1 MIILNKLKKID
12 LSKPGAITEVDLILH
27 SIEDLPNLSLGQ
39 IFTLCPE
46 REDIGSI
53 LVGLCAALFYLKC
66 PEFNFAEWKAYKNRD
81 FSFEEKQLMIS
92 GLLNVIKYS
101 HIEISDEID
110 ALDYIYAACLALYTI
125 SPEKAEAEL
134 VKELKLKPTES
145 LIEALGI
152 LVGHGVKGYITK
164 ETFVLLKHFA
174 EKNSGGLS
182 DRAKIVLK
190 EDVERMNAINPFL

>member
-1 MIILNKLKKID
+1 MIITNKLKKID
-12 LSKPGAITEVDLILH
+12 LSKPGTITEVDFILH
-27 SIEDLPNLSLGQ
+27 SIEDMPNLSLGQ

-53 LVGLCAALFYLKC
+53 LVGLCALHYLKC
-66 PEFNFAEWKAYKNRD
+66 PAFNFAEWKAYKNRD

-110 ALDYIYAACLALYTI
+110 ALDYIYAACIALNRI
-125 SPEKAEAEL
+125 SPEAEAEL

-145 LIEALGI
+145 LIEALGM
-152 LVGHGVKGYITK
+152 LVGHSFKGYITK
-164 ETFVLLKHFA
+164 ETFLLLKHFA
-174 EKNSGGLS
+174 EQNSGGLS

-190 EDVERMNAINPFL
+190 EDVERMNAINHFL

>member
-1 MIILNKLKKID
+1 MIITNKLKKID
-12 LSKPGAITEVDLILH
+12 LSKTGAITEVDFILH
-27 SIEDLPNLSLGQ
+27 SIEDMPNLSLGQ

-53 LVGLCAALFYLKC
+53 LVGLCALYYLKC
-66 PEFNFAEWKAYKNRD
+66 PAFNFAEWKAYKNRD
-81 FSFEEKQLMIS
+81 FSSEEKQLMIS

-110 ALDYIYAACLALYTI
+110 ALDYIYAACIALNRI
-125 SPEKAEAEL
+125 SPEAEAEL
-134 VKELKLKPTES
+134 VKELKLKPKES

-152 LVGHGVKGYITK
+152 LVGHEVKGYITK
-164 ETFVLLKHFA
+164 ETFLLLKHFA
-174 EKNSGGLS
+174 EQNSGGLS

-190 EDVERMNAINPFL
+190 EDVERMNAINHFL

>member
-1 MIILNKLKKID
+1 MIIRNKLKKID

-27 SIEDLPNLSLGQ
+27 SIEDMPNLSLGQ

-53 LVGLCAALFYLKC
+53 LVGLCALYYLKC
-66 PEFNFAEWKAYKNRD
+66 PAFNFAEWKAYKNRD
-81 FSFEEKQLMIS
+81 FSSEEKKLIIS

-101 HIEISDEID
+101 HIESSDEID
-110 ALDYIYAACLALYTI
+110 AIDYIYAACIALYKI
-125 SPEKAEAEL
+125 SPEKIEAEL

-145 LIEALGI
+145 LIEALGM
-152 LVGHGVKGYITK
+152 LVGHSFKGYITK
-164 ETFVLLKHFA
+164 ETFLLLKHFA
-174 EKNSGGLS
+174 EQNSGGLS

-190 EDVERMNAINPFL
+190 EDVERMNAIYHFL

>member
-1 MIILNKLKKID
+1 MIITNKLKKID
-12 LSKPGAITEVDLILH
+12 LSKTGAITEVDFILH
-27 SIEDLPNLSLGQ
+27 SIEDMPNLSLGQ

-53 LVGLCAALFYLKC
+53 LVGLCALYYLKC
-66 PEFNFAEWKAYKNRD
+66 PAFNFAEWKAYKNRD
-81 FSFEEKQLMIS
+81 FSSEEKQLMIS

-110 ALDYIYAACLALYTI
+110 ALDYIYAACIALNRI
-125 SPEKAEAEL
+125 SPEAEAEL
-134 VKELKLKPTES
+134 VKELKLKPKES

-152 LVGHGVKGYITK
+152 LVGHEVKGYITK
-164 ETFVLLKHFA
+164 ETFLLLKHFA
-174 EKNSGGLS
+174 EQNSGGLS

-190 EDVERMNAINPFL
+190 EDVERMDAINHFL

>member
-1 MIILNKLKKID
+1 MIITNKLKKID
-12 LSKPGAITEVDLILH
+12 LSKPGTITEVDFILH
-27 SIEDLPNLSLGQ
+27 SIEDMPNLSLGQ

-53 LVGLCAALFYLKC
+53 LVGLCALHYLKC
-66 PEFNFAEWKAYKNRD
+66 PAFNFAEWKAYKNRD

-110 ALDYIYAACLALYTI
+110 ALDYIYAACLALHTI
-125 SPEKAEAEL
+125 SPEAEAEL

-152 LVGHGVKGYITK
+152 LVGHEVKGYITK
-164 ETFVLLKHFA
+164 ETFLLLKHFA
-174 EKNSGGLS
+174 EQNSGGLS

-190 EDVERMNAINPFL
+190 EDVERMNAINHFL

>member
-1 MIILNKLKKID
+1 MIITNKLKKID

-27 SIEDLPNLSLGQ
+27 SIEDMPNLSLGQ

-53 LVGLCAALFYLKC
+53 LVGLCALHYLKC
-66 PEFNFAEWKAYKNRD
+66 PAFNFAEWKAYKNRD

-110 ALDYIYAACLALYTI
+110 ALDYIYAACIALNRI
-125 SPEKAEAEL
+125 SPEAEAEL
-134 VKELKLKPTES
+134 VKELKLKPKES

-152 LVGHGVKGYITK
+152 LVGHEVKGYITK
-164 ETFVLLKHFA
+164 ETFLLLKHFA
-174 EKNSGGLS
+174 EQNSGGLS

-190 EDVERMNAINPFL
+190 EDVERMNAINHFL

>member
-1 MIILNKLKKID
+1 MIITNKLKKID
-12 LSKPGAITEVDLILH
+12 LSKPGAITEVDFILH
-27 SIEDLPNLSLGQ
+27 SIEDMPNLSLGQ

-53 LVGLCAALFYLKC
+53 LVGLCALYYLKC
-66 PEFNFAEWKAYKNRD
+66 PAFNFAEWKAYKNRD
-81 FSFEEKQLMIS
+81 FSSEEKQLMIS

-110 ALDYIYAACLALYTI
+110 ALDYIYAACISLNRI
-125 SPEKAEAEL
+125 SPEAEAEL

-152 LVGHGVKGYITK
+152 LVGHEVKGYITK

-190 EDVERMNAINPFL
+190 EDVERMNAINHFL

>member
-53 LVGLCAALFYLKC
+53 LVGLCALYYLKC
-66 PEFNFAEWKAYKNRD
+66 PAFNFAEWKAYKNRD

-110 ALDYIYAACLALYTI
+110 ALDYIYAACISLNRI
-125 SPEKAEAEL
+125 SPEAEAEL

-152 LVGHGVKGYITK
+152 LVGHEVKGYITK

-190 EDVERMNAINPFL
+190 EDVERMNAINHFL

>member
-1 MIILNKLKKID
+1 MIIRNKLKKID
-12 LSKPGAITEVDLILH
+12 LSKPGAITEIDLILH
-27 SIEDLPNLSLGQ
+27 SIEDMPNLSLGQ

-66 PEFNFAEWKAYKNRD
+66 PEFNFAEWKVYKNRD
-81 FSFEEKQLMIS
+81 FSFEEKQLIIS

-110 ALDYIYAACLALYTI
+110 ALDYIYAACHALYTI

-145 LIEALGI
+145 LIEALGM

-164 ETFVLLKHFA
+164 ETFLLLKHFA
-174 EKNSGGLS
+174 EINSGGLS

-190 EDVERMNAINPFL
+190 EDVERMNAINHFL

>member
-12 LSKPGAITEVDLILH
+12 LSKPGAITEVDFILH
-27 SIEDLPNLSLGQ
+27 SIEDMPNLSLGQ

-53 LVGLCAALFYLKC
+53 LVGLCALYYLKC
-66 PEFNFAEWKAYKNRD
+66 PAFNFAEWKAYKNRD

-110 ALDYIYAACLALYTI
+110 ALDYIYAACISLNRI
-125 SPEKAEAEL
+125 SPEAEAEL

-152 LVGHGVKGYITK
+152 LVGHEVKGYITK

-190 EDVERMNAINPFL
+190 EDVERMNAINHFL

>member
-1 MIILNKLKKID
+1 MIINNKLKKID
-12 LSKPGAITEVDLILH
+12 LSKPGTITEVDFILH
-27 SIEDLPNLSLGQ
+27 SIEDMPNLSLGQ

-53 LVGLCAALFYLKC
+53 LVGLCALHYLKC
-66 PEFNFAEWKAYKNRD
+66 PAFNFAEWKAYKNRD

-110 ALDYIYAACLALYTI
+110 ALDYIYAACIALNRI
-125 SPEKAEAEL
+125 SPEAEAEL
-134 VKELKLKPTES
+134 VKELKLKPKES

-152 LVGHGVKGYITK
+152 LVGHEVKGYITK
-164 ETFVLLKHFA
+164 ETFLLLKHFA
-174 EKNSGGLS
+174 EQNSGGLS

-190 EDVERMNAINPFL
+190 EDVERMNAINHFL

>member
-1 MIILNKLKKID
+1 MIITNKLKKID
-12 LSKPGAITEVDLILH
+12 LSKPGAITEVDFILH
-27 SIEDLPNLSLGQ
+27 SIEDMPNLSLGQ

-53 LVGLCAALFYLKC
+53 LVGLCALYYLKC
-66 PEFNFAEWKAYKNRD
+66 PAFNFAEWKAYKNRD

-110 ALDYIYAACLALYTI
+110 ALDYIYAACIALNRI
-125 SPEKAEAEL
+125 SPEAEAEL

-152 LVGHGVKGYITK
+152 LVGHEVKGYITK
-164 ETFVLLKHFA
+164 ETFLLLKHFA
-174 EKNSGGLS
+174 EQNSGGLS

-190 EDVERMNAINPFL
+190 EDVERMNAINHFL

>member
-1 MIILNKLKKID
+1 MIIRNKLKKID
-12 LSKPGAITEVDLILH
+12 LSKPGAITEVDFILH
-27 SIEDLPNLSLGQ
+27 SIEDMPNLFLGQ

-53 LVGLCAALFYLKC
+53 LVGLCALFYLKC

-110 ALDYIYAACLALYTI
+110 ALDYIYAACLALHTI
-125 SPEKAEAEL
+125 SPEAEAEL

-152 LVGHGVKGYITK
+152 LVGHEVKGYITK
-164 ETFVLLKHFA
+164 ETFLLLKHFA
-174 EKNSGGLS
+174 EKNSGGLR

-190 EDVERMNAINPFL
+190 EDVERMNAINHFL

>member
-1 MIILNKLKKID
+1 MIIRNKLKKID
-12 LSKPGAITEVDLILH
+12 LSKPGAITEVDFILH
-27 SIEDLPNLSLGQ
+27 SIEDMPNLSLGQ

-53 LVGLCAALFYLKC
+53 LVGLCALFYLKC
-66 PEFNFAEWKAYKNRD
+66 PAFNFAEWKAYKNRD

-110 ALDYIYAACLALYTI
+110 ALDYIYAACISLNRI
-125 SPEKAEAEL
+125 SPEAEAEL

-152 LVGHGVKGYITK
+152 LVGHEVKGYITK

-190 EDVERMNAINPFL
+190 EDVERMNAINHFL

>member
-1 MIILNKLKKID
+1 MIIRNKLKKID

-134 VKELKLKPTES
+134 VKELKLKATES

-190 EDVERMNAINPFL
+190 EDVERMNAINHFL

>member
-12 LSKPGAITEVDLILH
+12 LSKPGAITEVDFILH
-27 SIEDLPNLSLGQ
+27 SIEDMPNLSLGQ

-53 LVGLCAALFYLKC
+53 LVGLCALYYLKC
-66 PEFNFAEWKAYKNRD
+66 PAFNFAEWKAYKNRD

-110 ALDYIYAACLALYTI
+110 ALDYIYAACISLNRI
-125 SPEKAEAEL
+125 SPEAEAEL

-152 LVGHGVKGYITK
+152 LVGHEVKGYITK
-164 ETFVLLKHFA
+164 ETFLLLKHFA

-190 EDVERMNAINPFL
+190 EDVERMNAINHFL

>member
-1 MIILNKLKKID
+1 MIINNKLKKID
-12 LSKPGAITEVDLILH
+12 LSKPGAITEVDFILH
-27 SIEDLPNLSLGQ
+27 SIEDMPNLSLGQ

-53 LVGLCAALFYLKC
+53 LVGLCALHYLKC
-66 PEFNFAEWKAYKNRD
+66 PAFNFAEWKAYKNRD

-110 ALDYIYAACLALYTI
+110 ALDYIYAACIALNRI
-125 SPEKAEAEL
+125 SPEAEAEL

-145 LIEALGI
+145 LIEALGM
-152 LVGHGVKGYITK
+152 LVGHSFKGYITK
-164 ETFVLLKHFA
+164 ETFLLLKHFA
-174 EKNSGGLS
+174 EQNSGGLS

-190 EDVERMNAINPFL
+190 EDVERMNAINHFL

>member
-1 MIILNKLKKID
+1 MP
-12 LSKPGAITEVDLILH
+12 S
-27 SIEDLPNLSLGQ
+27 LSLGQ

-53 LVGLCAALFYLKC
+53 LVGLCALFYLKC
-66 PEFNFAEWKAYKNRD
+66 PAFNFAEWKAYKNRD

-152 LVGHGVKGYITK
+152 LVGHEVKGYITK

-190 EDVERMNAINPFL
+190 EDVERMNAINHFL

>member
-12 LSKPGAITEVDLILH
+12 LSKPGAITEVDFILH
-27 SIEDLPNLSLGQ
+27 SIEDMPNLSLGQ

-53 LVGLCAALFYLKC
+53 LVGLCALYYLKC
-66 PEFNFAEWKAYKNRD
+66 PAFNFAEWKAYKNRD

-110 ALDYIYAACLALYTI
+110 ALDYIYAACISLNRI
-125 SPEKAEAEL
+125 SPEAEAEL
-134 VKELKLKPTES
+134 VKELKLKPKES

-152 LVGHGVKGYITK
+152 LVGHEVKGYITK
-164 ETFVLLKHFA
+164 ETFLLLKHFA

-190 EDVERMNAINPFL
+190 EDMERMNAINHFL

>member
-12 LSKPGAITEVDLILH
+12 LSKPGAITEVDFILH
-27 SIEDLPNLSLGQ
+27 SIEDMPNLSLGQ

-53 LVGLCAALFYLKC
+53 LVGLCALYYLKC
-66 PEFNFAEWKAYKNRD
+66 PAFNFAEWKAYKNRD

-110 ALDYIYAACLALYTI
+110 ALDYIYAACISLNRI
-125 SPEKAEAEL
+125 SPEAEAEL
-134 VKELKLKPTES
+134 VKELKLKPKES

-152 LVGHGVKGYITK
+152 LVGHEVKGYITK
-164 ETFVLLKHFA
+164 ETFLLLKHFA

-190 EDVERMNAINPFL
+190 EDVERMNAINHFL

>member
-1 MIILNKLKKID
+1 MIITNKLKKID
-12 LSKPGAITEVDLILH
+12 LSKPGTITEVDFILH
-27 SIEDLPNLSLGQ
+27 SIEDMPNLSLGQ

-53 LVGLCAALFYLKC
+53 LVGLCALHYLKC
-66 PEFNFAEWKAYKNRD
+66 PAFNFAEWKAYKNRD

-110 ALDYIYAACLALYTI
+110 ALDYIYAACIALNRI
-125 SPEKAEAEL
+125 SPEAEAEL
-134 VKELKLKPTES
+134 VKELKLKPKES

-152 LVGHGVKGYITK
+152 LVGHEVKGYITK
-164 ETFVLLKHFA
+164 ETFLLLKHFA
-174 EKNSGGLS
+174 EQNSGGLS

-190 EDVERMNAINPFL
+190 EDVERMNAINHFL

>member
-1 MIILNKLKKID
+1 MVIRNKLKKID
-12 LSKPGAITEVDLILH
+12 LSKPGAITEVDFILH
-27 SIEDLPNLSLGQ
+27 SIEDMPNLSLGQ

-53 LVGLCAALFYLKC
+53 LVGLCALFYLKC

-110 ALDYIYAACLALYTI
+110 ALDYIYAACISLNRI
-125 SPEKAEAEL
+125 SPEAEAEL
-134 VKELKLKPTES
+134 VKELKLKPKES

-152 LVGHGVKGYITK
+152 LVGHEVKGYITK
-164 ETFVLLKHFA
+164 ETFLLLKHFA

-190 EDVERMNAINPFL
+190 EDVERMNAINHFL

>member
-12 LSKPGAITEVDLILH
+12 LSKPGAITEVDFILH
-27 SIEDLPNLSLGQ
+27 SIEDMPNLSLGQ

-53 LVGLCAALFYLKC
+53 LVGLCALHYLKC
-66 PEFNFAEWKAYKNRD
+66 PAFNFAEWKAYKNRD

-110 ALDYIYAACLALYTI
+110 ALDYIYAACIALNRI
-125 SPEKAEAEL
+125 SPEAEAEL
-134 VKELKLKPTES
+134 VKELKLKPKES

-152 LVGHGVKGYITK
+152 LVGHEVKGYITK
-164 ETFVLLKHFA
+164 ETFLLLKHFA
-174 EKNSGGLS
+174 EQNSGGLS

-190 EDVERMNAINPFL
+190 EDVERMNAINHFL

>member
-12 LSKPGAITEVDLILH
+12 LSKPGAITEVDFILH
-27 SIEDLPNLSLGQ
+27 SIEDMPNLSLGQ

-53 LVGLCAALFYLKC
+53 LVGLCALFYLKC

-101 HIEISDEID
+101 HIEIRDEID
-110 ALDYIYAACLALYTI
+110 ALDYIYAACLALHTI
-125 SPEKAEAEL
+125 SPEAEAEL

-145 LIEALGI
+145 LIEALGM
-152 LVGHGVKGYITK
+152 LVGHSFKGYITK
-164 ETFVLLKHFA
+164 ETFLLLKHFA
-174 EKNSGGLS
+174 EQNSGGLS

>member
-12 LSKPGAITEVDLILH
+12 LSKPGAITEVDFILH
-27 SIEDLPNLSLGQ
+27 SIEDMPNLSLGQ

-53 LVGLCAALFYLKC
+53 LVGLCALYYLKC
-66 PEFNFAEWKAYKNRD
+66 PAFNFAEWKAYKNRD
-81 FSFEEKQLMIS
+81 FSSEEKQLMIS

-110 ALDYIYAACLALYTI
+110 ALDYIYAACIALYTI

-145 LIEALGI
+145 LIEALGM
-152 LVGHGVKGYITK
+152 LVGHSFKGYITK
-164 ETFVLLKHFA
+164 ETFLLLKHFA
-174 EKNSGGLS
+174 EQNSGGLS

-190 EDVERMNAINPFL
+190 EDVERMNAINHFL

>member
-1 MIILNKLKKID
+1 MIITNKLKKID
-12 LSKPGAITEVDLILH
+12 LSKPGTITEVDFILH
-27 SIEDLPNLSLGQ
+27 SIEDMPNLSLGQ

-53 LVGLCAALFYLKC
+53 LVGLCALHYLKC
-66 PEFNFAEWKAYKNRD
+66 PAFNFAEWKAYKNRD

-110 ALDYIYAACLALYTI
+110 ALDYIYAACIALNRI
-125 SPEKAEAEL
+125 SPEAEAEL
-134 VKELKLKPTES
+134 VKELKLKPKES

-152 LVGHGVKGYITK
+152 LVGHEVKGYITK
-164 ETFVLLKHFA
+164 ETFLLLKHFA

-190 EDVERMNAINPFL
+190 EDVERMNAINHFL

>member
-12 LSKPGAITEVDLILH
+12 LSKPGAITEVDFILH
-27 SIEDLPNLSLGQ
+27 SIEDMPNLSLGQ

-53 LVGLCAALFYLKC
+53 LVGLCALHYLKC
-66 PEFNFAEWKAYKNRD
+66 PAFNFAEWKAYKNRD

-152 LVGHGVKGYITK
+152 LVGHEVKGYITK

-190 EDVERMNAINPFL
+190 EDVERMNAINHFL

>member
-1 MIILNKLKKID
+1 MIINNKLKKID
-12 LSKPGAITEVDLILH
+12 LSKPGAITEVDFILH
-27 SIEDLPNLSLGQ
+27 SIEDMPNLSLGQ

-53 LVGLCAALFYLKC
+53 LVGLCALHYLKC
-66 PEFNFAEWKAYKNRD
+66 PAFNFAEWKAYKNRD
-81 FSFEEKQLMIS
+81 FSSEEKQLMIS

-110 ALDYIYAACLALYTI
+110 ALDYIYAACIALNRI
-125 SPEKAEAEL
+125 SPEAEAEL
-134 VKELKLKPTES
+134 VKELKLKPKES

-152 LVGHGVKGYITK
+152 LVGHEVKGYITK
-164 ETFVLLKHFA
+164 ETFLLLKHFA
-174 EKNSGGLS
+174 EQNSGGLS

-190 EDVERMNAINPFL
+190 EDVERMNAINHFL

>member
-1 MIILNKLKKID
+1 MVIRNKLKKID
-12 LSKPGAITEVDLILH
+12 LSKPGAITEVDFILH
-27 SIEDLPNLSLGQ
+27 SIEDMPNLSLGQ

-53 LVGLCAALFYLKC
+53 LVGLCALYYLKC
-66 PEFNFAEWKAYKNRD
+66 PVFNFAEWKAYKNRD

-110 ALDYIYAACLALYTI
+110 ALDYIYAACLALHTI
-125 SPEKAEAEL
+125 SPEAEAEL

-152 LVGHGVKGYITK
+152 LVGHEVKGYITK
-164 ETFVLLKHFA
+164 ETFLLLKHFA

-190 EDVERMNAINPFL
+190 EDVERMNAINHFL

>member
-1 MIILNKLKKID
+1 MIINNKLKKID

-27 SIEDLPNLSLGQ
+27 SIEDMPNLSLGQ

-53 LVGLCAALFYLKC
+53 LVGLCASFYFLRSTA
-66 PEFNFAEWKAYKNRD
+66 FNFTEWKAYKNRD

-110 ALDYIYAACLALYTI
+110 ALDYIYAACIALNRI
-125 SPEKAEAEL
+125 SPEAEAEL
-134 VKELKLKPTES
+134 VKELKLKPKES

-152 LVGHGVKGYITK
+152 LVGHEVKGYITK
-164 ETFVLLKHFA
+164 ETFLLLKHFA
-174 EKNSGGLS
+174 EQNSGGLS

-190 EDVERMNAINPFL
+190 EDVERMNAINHFL

>member
-1 MIILNKLKKID
+1 MIINNKLKKID

-27 SIEDLPNLSLGQ
+27 SIEDMPNLSLGQ

-53 LVGLCAALFYLKC
+53 LVGLCALHYLKC
-66 PEFNFAEWKAYKNRD
+66 PAFNFAEWKAYKNRD

-110 ALDYIYAACLALYTI
+110 ALDYIYAACIALYKI
-125 SPEKAEAEL
+125 SPEKIEAEL

-145 LIEALGI
+145 LIEALGM
-152 LVGHGVKGYITK
+152 LVGHSFKGYITK
-164 ETFVLLKHFA
+164 ETFLLLKHFA

-190 EDVERMNAINPFL
+190 EDVERMNAINHFL

>member
-1 MIILNKLKKID
+1 MIIRNKLKKID

-27 SIEDLPNLSLGQ
+27 SIEDMPNLSLGQ

-53 LVGLCAALFYLKC
+53 LVGLCALHYLKC
-66 PEFNFAEWKAYKNRD
+66 PAFNFAEWKAYKNRD

-110 ALDYIYAACLALYTI
+110 ALDYIYAACLALHTI
-125 SPEKAEAEL
+125 SPEAEAEL

-152 LVGHGVKGYITK
+152 LVGHEVKGYITK
-164 ETFVLLKHFA
+164 ETFLLLKHFA
-174 EKNSGGLS
+174 EQNSGGLS

-190 EDVERMNAINPFL
+190 EDVERMNAINHFL

>member
-1 MIILNKLKKID
+1 MVIRNKLKKID
-12 LSKPGAITEVDLILH
+12 LSKTGAITEVDFILH
-27 SIEDLPNLSLGQ
+27 SIEDMPNLSLGQ

-53 LVGLCAALFYLKC
+53 LVGLCALYYLKC
-66 PEFNFAEWKAYKNRD
+66 PAFNFAEWKAYKNRD
-81 FSFEEKQLMIS
+81 FSSEEKQLMIS

-110 ALDYIYAACLALYTI
+110 ALDYIYAACIALNRI
-125 SPEKAEAEL
+125 SPEAEAEL
-134 VKELKLKPTES
+134 VKELKLKPKES

-152 LVGHGVKGYITK
+152 LVGHEVKGYITK
-164 ETFVLLKHFA
+164 ETFLLLKHFA
-174 EKNSGGLS
+174 EQNSGGLS

-190 EDVERMNAINPFL
+190 EDVERMDAINHFL

>member
-1 MIILNKLKKID
+1 MVIRNKLKKID
-12 LSKPGAITEVDLILH
+12 LSKPGAITEVDFILH
-27 SIEDLPNLSLGQ
+27 SIEDMPNLSLGQ

-53 LVGLCAALFYLKC
+53 LVGLCASFYFLRSTA
-66 PEFNFAEWKAYKNRD
+66 FNFTEWKAYKNRD

-101 HIEISDEID
+101 HIEIRDEID
-110 ALDYIYAACLALYTI
+110 ALDYIYAACLALHTI
-125 SPEKAEAEL
+125 SPEAEAEL

-152 LVGHGVKGYITK
+152 LVGHEVKGYITK
-164 ETFVLLKHFA
+164 ETFLLLKHFA
-174 EKNSGGLS
+174 EQNSGGLS

-190 EDVERMNAINPFL
+190 EDVERMNAINHFL

>member
-27 SIEDLPNLSLGQ
+27 SIEDMPNLSLGQ

-53 LVGLCAALFYLKC
+53 LVGLCALFYLKC

-101 HIEISDEID
+101 HIEIRDEID
-110 ALDYIYAACLALYTI
+110 ALDYIYAACLALHTI
-125 SPEKAEAEL
+125 SPEAEAEL

-145 LIEALGI
+145 LIEALGM
-152 LVGHGVKGYITK
+152 LVGHSFKGYITK
-164 ETFVLLKHFA
+164 ETFLLLKHFA
-174 EKNSGGLS
+174 EQNSGGLS

>member
-1 MIILNKLKKID
+1 MIITNKLKKID
-12 LSKPGAITEVDLILH
+12 LSKTGAITEVDFILH
-27 SIEDLPNLSLGQ
+27 SIEDMPNLSLGQ

-53 LVGLCAALFYLKC
+53 LVGLCALYYLKC
-66 PEFNFAEWKAYKNRD
+66 PAFNFAEWKAYKNRD

-110 ALDYIYAACLALYTI
+110 ALDYIYAACIALNRI
-125 SPEKAEAEL
+125 SPEAEAEL
-134 VKELKLKPTES
+134 VKELKLKPKES

-152 LVGHGVKGYITK
+152 LVGHEVKGYITK
-164 ETFVLLKHFA
+164 ETFLLLKHFA
-174 EKNSGGLS
+174 EQNSGGLS

-190 EDVERMNAINPFL
+190 EDVERMDAINHFL

>member
-1 MIILNKLKKID
+1 M
-12 LSKPGAITEVDLILH
+12 
-27 SIEDLPNLSLGQ
+27 PNLSLGQ

-53 LVGLCAALFYLKC
+53 LVGLCALHYLKC
-66 PEFNFAEWKAYKNRD
+66 PAFNFAEWKAYKNRD

-110 ALDYIYAACLALYTI
+110 ALDYIYAACISLNRI
-125 SPEKAEAEL
+125 SPEAEVEL

-164 ETFVLLKHFA
+164 ETFLLLKHFA